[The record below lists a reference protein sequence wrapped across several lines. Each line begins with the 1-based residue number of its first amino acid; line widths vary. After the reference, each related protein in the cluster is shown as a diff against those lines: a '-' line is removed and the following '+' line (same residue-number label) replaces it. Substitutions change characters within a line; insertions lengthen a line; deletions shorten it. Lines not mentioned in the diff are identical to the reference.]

1 MEFLSFEMPLVKQ
14 SIKAEHYQANF
25 LNYFSIFF
33 KSKQS
38 KPKYKSFPMILEEKN
53 VLSGSISVKF
63 EITLG
68 RSCLFKKL

>member
-33 KSKQS
+33 KGKQGNFN
-38 KPKYKSFPMILEEKN
+38 KYDYTKVDDERVPYDYN
-53 VLSGSISVKF
+53 SVMF
-63 EITLG
+63 D
-68 RSCLFKKL
+68 